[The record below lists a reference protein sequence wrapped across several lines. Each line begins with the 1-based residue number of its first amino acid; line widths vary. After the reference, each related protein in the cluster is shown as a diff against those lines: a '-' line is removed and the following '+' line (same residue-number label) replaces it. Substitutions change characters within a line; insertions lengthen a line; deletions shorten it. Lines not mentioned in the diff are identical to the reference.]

1 MKRKII
7 AKKLW
12 KLRPRT
18 LEIHG
23 GGDFSDRELRP
34 VVDRV
39 AAYPL
44 GSFERGRRLFAGEE
58 RGFIYTRI
66 NNRTVDRLE
75 KRVAA
80 LEGAEAGLAT
90 SSGMSAILLISV
102 HLSHSGGGI
111 IFFYTPFC

>member
-7 AKKLW
+7 SKKLW

-23 GGDFSDRELRP
+23 GGDFIDHELRL

-39 AAYPL
+39 TAYPL
-44 GSFERGRRLFAGEE
+44 GLFERAKRLFAGEE

-80 LEGAEAGLAT
+80 LGGAEAGLGGL
-90 SSGMSAILLISV
+90 SWMSAV
-102 HLSHSGGGI
+102 
-111 IFFYTPFC
+111 FFVS

>member
-75 KRVAA
+75 KRGAA
-80 LEGAEAGLAT
+80 LVGAEAGCF
-90 SSGMSAILLISV
+90 SSYWECPAILTSCAF
-102 HLSHSGGGI
+102 S
-111 IFFYTPFC
+111 